1 MGQGRPCALVMM
13 VLTVLVSSATACAV
27 RWAVH
32 SSCEPSGV
40 SCSMSSTSC
49 PAAWMKR
56 PVYSTVPGS
65 RADGGDRV
73 EVTAGAGDDDG
84 DSRTGQS
91 DGGHGQVAAG
101 GGNVLGDQDFGRLA
115 TGAGDSA
122 ESDGAGC
129 GQVTQAFDGVVE
141 AFLRGWFGGVG
152 HEWSSGGWGR

>member
-1 MGQGRPCALVMM
+1 MGQGRPCAVVMM

-27 RWAVH
+27 RWAVLL
-32 SSCEPSGV
+32 G
-40 SCSMSSTSC
+40 
-49 PAAWMKR
+49 
-56 PVYSTVPGS
+56 GG
-65 RADGGDRV
+65 DGGDRV